1 MPEFLDN
8 RDWEGSM
15 EHRDGEKL
23 GEFLV
28 RIGVMKEE
36 QVRVVLEEQKKQ
48 PGVLFG
54 QIAIELGYINEKA
67 VDDYLAA
74 RGLS

>member
-1 MPEFLDN
+1 
-8 RDWEGSM
+8 M

-28 RIGVMKEE
+28 RIGVMQED
-36 QVRVVLEEQKKQ
+36 QVRVVLEEQKNK

-54 QIAIELGYINEKA
+54 QIAIELGFINEKA
-67 VDDYLAA
+67 VDDYLSSK
-74 RGLS
+74 GLD